1 MTRLTKK
8 RRGEVSKSMRLTG
21 SNDDVGFRAL
31 IEHELHLNAALDHF
45 CIRDQIRH
53 WLAEENSSSSSSD
66 SKAKP
71 HVDMILANGIECLCR
86 ELQVDPQDIVMLVLS
101 SHMRA
106 ATMCEF
112 SRQEFIDGLEA
123 LGVDSLETLREKIPS
138 LRAELKD
145 EQIFS
150 VIYNFAFDWAKEEGQ
165 RSMTLDTAIGMWQLL
180 LTEKCWPLVDH
191 WCLFLQARQEKAI
204 SRDTWTMVLEFVKA
218 VLPPLSL
225 SLSRRWRTRWRRHYD
240 ADGAWPS
247 LIDGFVGYLREG
259 GIFPSS

>member
-45 CIRDQIRH
+45 CIRDQIRA
-53 WLAEENSSSSSSD
+53 LARRRKLEQLFQRFKE
-66 SKAKP
+66 P

-204 SRDTWTMVLEFVKA
+204 SRDTWTMVLEFVKMA
-218 VLPPLSL
+218 DPVAP
-225 SLSRRWRTRWRRHYD
+225 HYD